1 MHPGALVGQNARM
14 GEAAMVVALVLVM
27 PVAIIMSG
35 GIAAAIL
42 GTILNSERRAA
53 HEGSE
58 LLELN
63 R

>member
-1 MHPGALVGQNARM
+1 
-14 GEAAMVVALVLVM
+14 MVVALVLVM

-42 GTILNSERRAA
+42 GTILNVERRAA